1 MEVVLFCELIDLCSY
16 CSLNSVIITVHSL
29 IIVCDRSSYH
39 YLICLYCISVSYTAL
54 STIASST
61 QSTFQ
66 RTMSL
71 APSIFD
77 LPHLSHPINSHPSP
91 TLDEQFETESLIS
104 DLLKLTSPPSTENG
118 TGTVLRKGDHV
129 KYVCSTM
136 NYLAAPYVALDASRP
151 WLLFW
156 TMHSL
161 DLLGCALDDETKK
174 R

>member
-1 MEVVLFCELIDLCSY
+1 M
-16 CSLNSVIITVHSL
+16 
-29 IIVCDRSSYH
+29 
-39 YLICLYCISVSYTAL
+39 
-54 STIASST
+54 
-61 QSTFQ
+61 
-66 RTMSL
+66 
-71 APSIFD
+71 SIFD
-77 LPHLSHPINSHPSP
+77 LPHLSHPTNSHPSP

-104 DLLKLTSPPSTENG
+104 SLLKLTAPPKTEGDNDS
-118 TGTVLRKGDHV
+118 GTVLRKGDHV

-136 NYLAAPYVALDASRP
+136 NYLSAPYVSLDASRP